1 MFETSH
7 TQCVVYRLASHIN
20 IYIMSLLKYLFSEKF
35 DPPKSVLEQLTSP
48 DEEDLFSDCRS
59 ELDCPDLG
67 RSPTLPLTEQNIKE
81 RLQLGRAEVEEEE
94 EDLLSVRVEDPHKV
108 GDGMTS
114 YMAYRVLTRTSLHCF
129 RRQSSSV
136 VRRYSDFLALHE
148 KLVGRYQ
155 CKGRIIPPAPE
166 KDLLGTTRVKMGGA
180 SESPLT
186 PGGGEAGAGSAPH
199 CKANFISR
207 RRAALERFINRVA
220 LHPVLRLDQDFIDF
234 LESEGE
240 LPRATSAISSASVF
254 RIITRVGDTV
264 NKMAYK
270 MEEGDDWFEE
280 KTQHVEQMETQLKKL
295 YGIVETVVTYRRD
308 LATATGQFAQSAAN
322 LANSEEAFHLSR
334 ALEGLAR
341 TEEKVEVSL
350 QDQADADYAY
360 ILELIRDYL
369 ALVAAV
375 KDVLGERVKT
385 FLAWQNAVNTL
396 HKKREQRSRMEL
408 GGRLDKVVIS
418 NPSEDTI
425 VTLYHYTAL
434 QQYHHIITPQYNNTS
449 HHNTIRRHRHQPLLL
464 FLFLDGNRYRR
475 RN

>member
-1 MFETSH
+1 
-7 TQCVVYRLASHIN
+7 
-20 IYIMSLLKYLFSEKF
+20 MSLEKF
-35 DPPKSVLEQLTSP
+35 DPPKSVFGCTSP
-48 DEEDLFSDCRS
+48 EEEDLFSDCRS
-59 ELDCPDLG
+59 ELDCPDLV

-94 EDLLSVRVEDPHKV
+94 DLLSVRVGDPHKV
-108 GDGMTS
+108 GEGMTS

-148 KLVGRYQ
+148 KLVARYQ

-166 KDLLGTTRVKMGGA
+166 KDLLGTTRVKMGGP
-180 SESPLT
+180 SEPPLT
-186 PGGGEAGAGSAPH
+186 PGAGEAGAAAGAAPH

-207 RRAALERFINRVA
+207 RRAALERFITRVA

-254 RIITRVGDTV
+254 RMITRVGDTV
-264 NKMAYK
+264 NKMTYK

-308 LATATGQFAQSAAN
+308 LATATGQFAQSTAN
-322 LANSEEAFHLSR
+322 LANSEEAFHLCR
-334 ALEGLAR
+334 ALEGLAK
-341 TEEKVEVSL
+341 TEEKVEVTL

-375 KDVLGERVKT
+375 KEVLGERVKT

-408 GGRLDKVVIS
+408 GGRLDKV
-418 NPSEDTI
+418 
-425 VTLYHYTAL
+425 
-434 QQYHHIITPQYNNTS
+434 
-449 HHNTIRRHRHQPLLL
+449 
-464 FLFLDGNRYRR
+464 
-475 RN
+475 